1 MLTLCATLS
10 IRARVQSVDFDAVQH
25 EGAAMA
31 DGDGV
36 PTEMTAIGIA
46 APGGPEALVPQR
58 RPVPVP
64 GAGEV
69 LIMVAA
75 AGVNRPDVL
84 QRQGK
89 YPPPPGAS
97 DIPGLEVSGTIVA
110 AGEGADMLVGQ
121 RVCALLAGGGYAHYA
136 VAPAGQCLPVPE
148 GYDMAEAAA
157 LPETLFTVWTNL
169 FERAYVVAGDTV
181 LVHGGTSGIG
191 TMAIRL
197 CTLFDVRVIVTC
209 GSDEKCLAAKG
220 WGADHAINYRTQDF
234 VEEVKRITGGQ
245 GVQAVLDMVGGDYV
259 PRNLDCLAEDG
270 RHVSIAVLGGAKTSL
285 FIPQIMQRRLT
296 LTGSTLRARS
306 VGFKSLVADELMR
319 TVWSFV
325 GDGKLR
331 PAMDRTFALADAAS
345 AHARMDA
352 GEHFGKIV
360 LIV

>member
-1 MLTLCATLS
+1 MSDL
-10 IRARVQSVDFDAVQH
+10 
-25 EGAAMA
+25 GALA
-31 DGDGV
+31 G
-36 PTEMTAIGIA
+36 EMTAIGIPV
-46 APGGPEALVPQR
+46 PGGPDALVVQR
-58 RPVPVP
+58 RSVPVP
-64 GAGEV
+64 GEGEV
-69 LIMVAA
+69 LIKVAA

-110 AGEGADMLVGQ
+110 AGGGADKLVGQ
-121 RVCALLAGGGYAHYA
+121 KVCALLAGGGYAEYA
-136 VAPAGQCLPVPE
+136 VAPAGQCLPLPDD
-148 GYDMAEAAA
+148 YDLAEAAA

-197 CTLFDVRVIVTC
+197 CNLFDIRIIVTC
-209 GSDEKCLAAKG
+209 GSDEKCAQAKD
-220 WGADHAINYRTQDF
+220 WGADHAVNYKTQDY

-259 PRNLDCLAEDG
+259 PRNLNCLAEDG
-270 RHVSIAVLGGAKTSL
+270 RHVSIAVLGGAKAEI
-285 FIPQIMQRRLT
+285 FIPAIMQKRLT
-296 LTGSTLRARS
+296 ITGSTLRARS

-319 TVWSFV
+319 NVWSFV
-325 GDGKLR
+325 SEGKLR
-331 PAMDRTFALADAAS
+331 PAMDRQFALADAAK

-360 LIV
+360 LVV